1 MNPSPTRLPCDFL
14 ICFAVREEARF
25 FIPHMG
31 NHCQAIV
38 TGMGAGNTGAALGNA
53 WEKYN
58 PRHIL
63 TCGFAGALDPALAV
77 GDVCFATSDSVL
89 GAAAKSAGA
98 RRATFHSSSRVAVTA
113 AEKSSLRAATGLDA
127 VEMESAV
134 IVSAARERGLPVAI
148 VRVISDTAGEDL
160 PLDFNAL
167 MTAKQSIHFPK
178 LLVALARSP
187 GKIPALLT
195 LQKNTTL
202 AARHLA
208 ATLVKITSR

>member
-14 ICFAVREEARF
+14 ICFAVREESRF
-25 FIPHMG
+25 FIPRMG
-31 NHCQAIV
+31 SHCQAIV
-38 TGMGAGNTGAALGNA
+38 TGMGPDNTVAALGRA

-58 PRHIL
+58 PRHLL
-63 TCGFAGALDPALAV
+63 TCGFAGALDPSLAL
-77 GDVCFATSDSVL
+77 GQVCFATSDSAL
-89 GAAAKSAGA
+89 GVAAENAGA
-98 RRATFHSSSRVAVTA
+98 RRATFHSSSRVAVTT
-113 AEKSSLRAATGLDA
+113 AEKSSLRATTGLDA

-134 IVSAARERGLPVAI
+134 IVSAARERGLPVAV
-148 VRVISDTAGEDL
+148 VRVISDTAQEDL

-178 LLVALARSP
+178 LLAALARSP
-187 GKIPALLT
+187 GKIPALLA

-208 ATLVKITSR
+208 ATLLKLTSR